1 MIAFIDERCSML
13 QNEIMKQTKERSEN
27 VGMLEDELEAD
38 FPKLQDCN
46 QAESHERQEQDS
58 LLIKR
63 VVEEAET
70 ISKTVSAERKARE
83 ASEEQVL
90 ELIKNMVD
98 TIK

>member
-1 MIAFIDERCSML
+1 MIGFIDERFQLL
-13 QNEIMKQTKERSEN
+13 QNEIFTQIKDRTERVGTLEN
-27 VGMLEDELEAD
+27 DLEAD

-58 LLIKR
+58 MLIKR
-63 VVEEAET
+63 VVEESET
-70 ISKTVSAERKARE
+70 ISKTVTAERKARE

-98 TIK
+98 TIR